1 MKIRYILPVIC
12 LLGLSA
18 PVMAEDL
25 TATPLATPPQTPQPL
40 TQAVAAPDTAAPA
53 PMASDDLASV
63 SAGTGVD
70 VNIVT
75 SQTFSNQ
82 QLSATNTGNTVIADK
97 VTNGDIS
104 FSGDALTGY
113 SGVGNFVMNTGNN
126 NNLQGSVSVTIGGL
140 PPAALPS
147 NLP

>member
-1 MKIRYILPVIC
+1 MKILFC
-12 LLGLSA
+12 L
-18 PVMAEDL
+18 
-25 TATPLATPPQTPQPL
+25 PLATLLAISAPAMADDLAATLPQTPQAL
-40 TQAVAAPDTAAPA
+40 TQPVAQTNTPA

-70 VNIVT
+70 VNVVT

-104 FSGDALTGY
+104 FSGDALNGY

>member
-25 TATPLATPPQTPQPL
+25 TTTPPQTPQPSIE
-40 TQAVAAPDTAAPA
+40 APA
-53 PMASDDLASV
+53 PMATDDLASV

-104 FSGDALTGY
+104 FSGDALNGY